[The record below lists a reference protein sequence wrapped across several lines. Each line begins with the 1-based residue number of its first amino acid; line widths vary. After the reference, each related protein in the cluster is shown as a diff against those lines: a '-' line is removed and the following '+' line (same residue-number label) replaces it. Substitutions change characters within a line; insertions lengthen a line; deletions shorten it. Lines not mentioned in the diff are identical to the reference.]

1 MTTTSLCSPSPGR
14 SRSKGAHQ
22 PERSNDQLTAE
33 RLLLLASWQKRRAW
47 LSTELGQTRRA
58 LDRMREYYDLAL
70 SRRPPNDYYPR
81 LNMIMGHV
89 VTAWL
94 ASGAPAKRRRDGAAG
109 QRRLV
114 EDLEA
119 VARKIELLLKQG
131 PDFLVDQARIDCK
144 LLSCIA
150 ADSLSE
156 PLLNQLAGEY
166 LDIRA
171 LSSLRE
177 FASIRDQIDFLCRMA
192 TIGGR
197 QPLVKSLQ
205 ELLRRLDD

>member
-1 MTTTSLCSPSPGR
+1 MER
-14 SRSKGAHQ
+14 KGAHALQ
-22 PERSNDQLTAE
+22 RGNDQLTAE

-47 LSTELGQTRRA
+47 LSTDLGQTRCA
-58 LDRMREYYDLAL
+58 IEKMREYYDLAL

-81 LNMIMGHV
+81 LNLIMGQV

-94 ASGAPAKRRRDGAAG
+94 ASARAKGGGSAQ
-109 QRRLV
+109 QRRV
-114 EDLEA
+114 IADLDA
-119 VARKIELLLKQG
+119 IARKIELLLRQG

-144 LLSCIA
+144 LLRCIA
-150 ADSLSE
+150 ADTLDD

-177 FASIRDQIDFLCRMA
+177 FGSIRDQIDFLCRMA

-205 ELLRRLDD
+205 ELLKRLNE